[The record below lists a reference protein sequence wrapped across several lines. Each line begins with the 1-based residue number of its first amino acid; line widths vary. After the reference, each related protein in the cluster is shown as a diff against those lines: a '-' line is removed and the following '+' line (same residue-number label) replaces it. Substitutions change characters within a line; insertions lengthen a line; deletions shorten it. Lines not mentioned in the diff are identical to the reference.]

1 MYDPSIP
8 THSPTA
14 HSQHT
19 TTQRFQR
26 TRRSEEE
33 EEEDSFPL
41 DVDPTQ
47 IQIMLKRIVFMDQR
61 GLSPRITDFL
71 SKNAEAF
78 VKNIVRVDSN
88 SKSDKTPF
96 VFSSRRRA
104 SEDEDVERMAF
115 RSMCL
120 VLQDKT

>member
-1 MYDPSIP
+1 M
-8 THSPTA
+8 
-14 HSQHT
+14 
-19 TTQRFQR
+19 
-26 TRRSEEE
+26 
-33 EEEDSFPL
+33 

-88 SKSDKTPF
+88 SKSADKTPF

-120 VLQDKT
+120 VLQECTLQSLSYPSNTHTQTHSKHRYRE